1 MWAQLWSWVLSTYKA
16 NIGFSAQWPSH
27 PFPLL
32 FSRRTAAS
40 PADTHFIWIWKIP
53 IKFPAAVS
61 DPSVSCASS
70 RGPGLK
76 WCEGSLRP
84 YHEGWTG
91 QPGVWITFLDRI
103 QPIFWRN
110 LKIVSILLL
119 VLYHSYHSQGANAC
133 LLSWSWQP
141 LSVQFDCCLLIRSY
155 NLFFHQDIL
164 WLSCERV

>member
-32 FSRRTAAS
+32 FSPRTAAS

-76 WCEGSLRP
+76 WCEGSPRH

-91 QPGVWITFLDRI
+91 QPAGCVNNILGSDPTNFLTEPENSLHFI
-103 QPIFWRN
+103 IGPLSQLSQPGGKRLPAILILATSKCPFW
-110 LKIVSILLL
+110 
-119 VLYHSYHSQGANAC
+119 
-133 LLSWSWQP
+133 LLSS
-141 LSVQFDCCLLIRSY
+141 D
-155 NLFFHQDIL
+155 
-164 WLSCERV
+164 